1 MERGT
6 NVDTA
11 TNTGATPLF
20 AAAWNGRVDVVRL
33 LVERG
38 ANVDTATID
47 GQTPLHIAAIK
58 GRLAVARFLVER
70 GADVRVTD
78 NEGKTPLQDAQ
89 SKLHVLLSPTVVS
102 AIQEGYRSSIASKI
116 GVDASPVNLTA
127 AYQSYADMFMRAR
140 SGALATA
147 KADCD

>member
-1 MERGT
+1 M
-6 NVDTA
+6 
-11 TNTGATPLF
+11 
-20 AAAWNGRVDVVRL
+20 DVVRL